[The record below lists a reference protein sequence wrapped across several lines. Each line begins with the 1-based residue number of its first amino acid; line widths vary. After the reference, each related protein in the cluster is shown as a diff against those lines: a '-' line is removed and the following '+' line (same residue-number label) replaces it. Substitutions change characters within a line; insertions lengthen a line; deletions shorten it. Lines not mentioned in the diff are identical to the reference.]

1 VKKVLA
7 LPLELVRHEPRLL
20 ARFIPASVGRAA
32 LAAATILLI
41 RKLLSI
47 QTVRQDASRV
57 QRAIDRLVAG
67 RLAATVAHRLFTLR
81 NATRILVLSGERAV
95 GLGTHHELLC
105 GCEAYRILWEAQ
117 SGESARLPLRHAEA
131 S

>member
-1 VKKVLA
+1 MKKALA

-20 ARFIPASVGRAA
+20 ARVIPASVGRAA

-81 NATRILVLSGERAV
+81 NATRILVLSGGRAV
-95 GLGTHHELLC
+95 GLGTHHELLETC
-105 GCEAYRILWEAQ
+105 PTYAEIVDSQL
-117 SGESARLPLRHAEA
+117 GEGAVA
-131 S
+131 